1 MKKIITLYIVLA
13 AALCSCGNSGDTG
26 RAGSPDN
33 RMVAGA
39 SGVMDWP
46 PSSITQEVEVE
57 LKKTGSKNYY
67 IIFDG
72 SGSMEGEK
80 LEIAKKAFVQFIKS
94 VPDSANIGLVSFDAS
109 GFYERSPLGSSKK
122 EIIDKVIMIKA
133 GGNTPL
139 GGCIRLAYEKL
150 GMQAKKQLGYGEY
163 NLIILTDGQA
173 TDGSLID
180 SAVRMVLDETPIVI
194 HTIGLKI
201 GTGHALNQPG
211 RIYYKA
217 AENLKDISSGLES
230 VLAETEDFTVMDF
243 SHAGH

>member
-1 MKKIITLYIVLA
+1 MKKIFIICIVLA
-13 AALCSCGNSGDTG
+13 AAFYACGKPGDTDG
-26 RAGSPDN
+26 TGVPDN
-33 RMVAGA
+33 RMLSGA
-39 SGVMDWP
+39 LTGFDWP
-46 PSSITQEVEVE
+46 PSSMKEEVEVD

-80 LEIAKKAFVQFIKS
+80 LEIAKKAFVQFIKII
-94 VPDSANIGLVSFDAS
+94 PENANIGLVSFDAS
-109 GFYERSPLGSSKK
+109 GFYERAPLGSSKK
-122 EIIDKVIMIKA
+122 DIIDKVSMIRA

-139 GGCIRLAYEKL
+139 GGCIQIAYEKL

-173 TDGSLID
+173 TDGTLID
-180 SAVRMVLDETPIVI
+180 SAVSMVLSETPVVI

-211 RIYYKA
+211 KIYYKA

-243 SHAGH
+243 